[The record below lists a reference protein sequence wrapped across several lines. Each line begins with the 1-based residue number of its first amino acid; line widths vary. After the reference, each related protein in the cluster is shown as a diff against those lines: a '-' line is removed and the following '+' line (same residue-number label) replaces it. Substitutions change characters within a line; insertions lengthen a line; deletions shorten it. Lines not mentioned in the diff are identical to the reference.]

1 MSSKALPENADVVV
15 VGGGIIGAS
24 TLYHLAKAGIPNAI
38 LVERKKLGSGTTW
51 HAAGIVGQLR
61 GSKTETD
68 LAIYTTNLFKSLEA
82 ETGQGTGYKQN
93 GTINVALDPVTLEIH
108 QRRVSHAKR
117 MGVEASMLSMD
128 ALAEQ
133 WPLLNLDGVIGASYV
148 PTNGQVSALD
158 VTQALAKGA
167 RQRGASVFE
176 NTAVTR
182 VLTKNGRVTG
192 VETDG
197 GVIATENVVLACGMW
212 THRLA
217 KQHGVAVP
225 LHAAEHFYIVTDRIP
240 DLSPQTPALVV
251 SAERSYWKEETGKLL
266 IGGFEASGKA
276 WPKKEIPADFEFNE
290 IPFDMAHVEPLLE
303 MAFARVPALGD
314 MGIQLMFCGP
324 ESFTPD
330 GRHYM
335 GPSSEVDGLYVAA
348 GFNSEGILSSGGA
361 GYIMASWVKDKLPA
375 NGMSALHIQRA
386 HPFQANTRYLQER
399 ITESIGM
406 HMTIHWP
413 GHHVHTARGV
423 RRVLLHDKL
432 AAAGAIF
439 GERIGWEMPMYYDQ
453 PGAEWPKRPSLGYQ
467 EWFPLVESECLAVQN
482 AVGLCDQSMY
492 GKILV
497 QGKDAVTLLNK
508 ICGADVDVAIGTS
521 VYSQFLNQR
530 GGIEADVTVTRMAD
544 KRFIVLTGHP
554 TQIRDEAYLRKNVEA
569 GWQVEIFDATSGY
582 SLLSLHG
589 PNARAL
595 LALLSDDDFSAEA
608 FSFGQA
614 KEIDLAY
621 ARVWAIRRSF
631 FGELGYE
638 LLIPTEFTASVY
650 EALIEHGTAFGL
662 THIGIFAMLHCRMEK
677 AFRHFG
683 HDIAEEDTPL
693 ETGLGFAIDWDK
705 PDFLGRDV
713 LVAQREQAPATQD
726 RTVVVALKEATQ
738 KEGPFL
744 MHNEPIWLR
753 DTIAGDKIVGF
764 VTSGAWGFRVGR
776 SLGLASLHREEG
788 VSRRWI
794 DSNEFEVE
802 IALKRYPV
810 DVQLKPFY
818 DPKGERMRG

>member
-1 MSSKALPENADVVV
+1 MNRNALPEKADVVV

-24 TLYHLAKAGIPNAI
+24 TLYHLAKAGVDHAV

-68 LAIYTTNLFKSLEA
+68 LAIYTTNLFKSLEE

-93 GTINVALDPVTLEIH
+93 GSINVILDPVTLEIH

-117 MGVEASMLSMD
+117 MGVEASMLTMEE
-128 ALAEQ
+128 LAGY

-148 PTNGQVSALD
+148 PSNGQVSALD

-167 RQRGASVFE
+167 QQRGAAVFE
-176 NTAVTR
+176 ETLVTQ
-182 VLTKNGRVTG
+182 VLVKNGRVYG
-192 VETDG
+192 VETNR

-212 THRLA
+212 THQLA

-240 DLSPQTPALVV
+240 DLSPQIPILAI

-266 IGGFEASGKA
+266 IGGFEASAKA
-276 WPKKEIPADFEFNE
+276 WPKEAIPNDFEFGE
-290 IPFDMAHVEPLLE
+290 IPFDMPHVEPLLDKV
-303 MAFARVPALGD
+303 FARVPALQT
-314 MGIQLMFCGP
+314 MGIQLLFCGP

-335 GPSSEVDGLYVAA
+335 GPSSEVDGLYIAA

-361 GYIMASWVKDKLPA
+361 GYIMASWVKDKLPEK
-375 NGMSALHIQRA
+375 GMSGLHIQRA
-386 HPFQANTRYLQER
+386 HPFQSNKRYLEER
-399 ITESIGM
+399 VTESLGL
-406 HMTIHWP
+406 HMTLHWP

-423 RRVLLHDKL
+423 RRVPLHDRL
-432 AAAGAIF
+432 AAAGAVF
-439 GERIGWEMPMYYDQ
+439 GQRIGWEMPMYFDK
-453 PGAEWPKRPSLGYQ
+453 PGATWPTKPSLGYQ
-467 EWFPLVESECLAVQN
+467 EWFPLVEAECHAVQN

-497 QGKDAVTLLNK
+497 QGKGAVRLLNK
-508 ICGADVDVAIGTS
+508 ICGANVDVAVGTS

-530 GGIEADVTVTRMAD
+530 GGIVADVTVNRMANG
-544 KRFIVLTGHP
+544 RFMVLTGHP
-554 TQIRDEAYLRKNVEA
+554 TQIRDETYIRKNIGE
-569 GWQVEIFDATSGY
+569 GWQVEVFDATSAY

-595 LALLSDDDFSAEA
+595 LASLSRDDLSNDA
-608 FSFGQA
+608 FPFGQLR
-614 KEIDLAY
+614 EIDLAY

-631 FGELGYE
+631 YGELGYE
-638 LLIPTEFTASVY
+638 LMIPTEFTASVY
-650 EALIEHGTAFGL
+650 EALLAKGSAFGL
-662 THIGIFAMLHCRMEK
+662 KHIGIFSMLHCRMEK
-677 AFRHFG
+677 AFRHFP

-713 LVAQREQAPATQD
+713 LLAQREQAPATQN

-744 MHNEPIWLR
+744 LHNEPIWL
-753 DTIAGDKIVGF
+753 GDEIVGF
-764 VTSGAWGFRVGR
+764 VTSGAWGFRVGC
-776 SLGLASLHREEG
+776 SLGIASLHRDEG
-788 VSRRWI
+788 VTRRWI
-794 DSNEFEVE
+794 EANEFEVE
-802 IALKRYPV
+802 IALKRYPI
-810 DVQLKPFY
+810 DVQLRPFY
-818 DPKGERMRG
+818 DPKGFLMRG